1 MVKDLIKLCEGREI
15 YIQTHNFPDPDAIAS
30 AYGLKQLLNCFNIK
44 SILCYEGKIDKLSTS
59 KMLQTFGIEMFSYD
73 EIKEVMKEADPII
86 CVDSQKHAGN
96 ITDFIG
102 DEIACIDHH
111 PTFVEVE
118 YQYKDIRMAG
128 ACSSLIAGYYKEL
141 KIEPDENTATALLYG
156 LKMDTSQFTRGVT
169 SLDIEMF
176 DYLFVRS
183 NHEAIS
189 MLEHNVMEFG
199 DLKAYGAAI
208 DHIQVYDKFGFTV
221 IPFPCPDSLIATLAD
236 FILALNEVDVVVVG
250 SKRKDGLKLSVRS
263 EVAEVHAGYLV
274 RDALIDIG
282 NGGGHATM
290 AGGFVSKEMLGEIGD
305 YYDNAIRQR
314 FSAELEKTGYFQI
327 QENS

>member
-1 MVKDLIKLCEGREI
+1 MVRDLIKLCEGREI

-30 AYGLKQLLNCFNIK
+30 AYGLKQLLNHFHVK
-44 SILCYEGKIDKLSTS
+44 STLCYEGKIDKLSTS
-59 KMLQTFGIEMFSYD
+59 KMLQTFGIEMLSYD
-73 EIKEVMKEADPII
+73 ELKGTMKKEDPII
-86 CVDSQKHAGN
+86 CVDSQKNAGN

-102 DEIACIDHH
+102 DEIACVDHH

-118 YQYKDIRMAG
+118 YQYKDIRLAG
-128 ACSSLIAGYYKEL
+128 ACSSLIAGYFKEL
-141 KIEPDENTATALLYG
+141 GIEPDRNTATALLYG

-169 SLDIEMF
+169 PLDIEMF

-183 NHEAIS
+183 DQEVIS

-208 DHIQVYDKFGFTV
+208 ENIQIYDKFGFTV

-236 FILALNEVDVVVVG
+236 FILALNEVDVVVVC
-250 SKRKDGLKLSVRS
+250 SRRVDGLKLSARS
-263 EVAEVHAGYLV
+263 EVSEVHAGYLI
-274 RDALIDIG
+274 RDALADMG

-290 AGGFVSKEMLGEIGD
+290 AGGFVSKDMLGEMGE
-305 YYDNAIRQR
+305 YYDNVIRQR
-314 FSAELEKTGYFQI
+314 FSNVLEKTGYFRLPKDM
-327 QENS
+327 

>member
-73 EIKEVMKEADPII
+73 EIKDVMKEADPII

-118 YQYKDIRMAG
+118 YRYKDIRMAG

-208 DHIQVYDKFGFTV
+208 ENIQVYDKFGFTV

-290 AGGFVSKEMLGEIGD
+290 AGGFVSK
-305 YYDNAIRQR
+305 
-314 FSAELEKTGYFQI
+314 
-327 QENS
+327 